1 MKTRARARSGFSWKL
16 RTWST
21 GSPATQPTGPPV
33 SIQPY
38 WGSGPVGVA
47 VDEGGH
53 PHHVAHERR
62 LLADEVIGREQAQ
75 DRVGIPLR
83 DPVRGEEHG
92 HPRPP
97 FLRLQQEGRAWDAEK
112 LLAEV
117 VLVAS
122 TAHHDRALERD
133 PERQPIHGL
142 SQHRTR
148 AQEARVLLGSLVAA
162 EIAGETPEPHPVA
175 AGEDH
180 PPEPARLPLDR
191 EHFGWGLRLNASAH
205 AGHVS
210 PPPGRQRAWRG
221 P

>member
-1 MKTRARARSGFSWKL
+1 SG
-16 RTWST
+16 
-21 GSPATQPTGPPV
+21 
-33 SIQPY
+33 
-38 WGSGPVGVA
+38 
-47 VDEGGH
+47 GGGGDG
-53 PHHVAHERR
+53 RR
-62 LLADEVIGREQAQ
+62 GR
-75 DRVGIPLR
+75 PS
-83 DPVRGEEHG
+83 
-92 HPRPP
+92 
-97 FLRLQQEGRAWDAEK
+97 LRLQQEGRAWDAED

-133 PERQPIHGL
+133 RERQPVHGL

-148 AQEARVLLGSLVAA
+148 AQELRVLLGSLVAA
-162 EIAGETPEPHPVA
+162 EIAGETPEPHPFA

-191 EHFGWGLRLNASAH
+191 EHFGWRLRLNASAH

-221 P
+221 PDARADGAARRAS